1 MQVSHLVVA
10 VLVCGCLL
18 NGPNVLAK
26 DSFNSAKERGAYLF
40 AKGDMDG
47 AIAAFEAACVIKPN
61 SYEVHLNLVNLFYK
75 KNNLERA
82 ISECKTLVKLKPKSK
97 DAHIM
102 MANLMRASGQYK
114 DAIVEFQ
121 KAIEIGAHDR
131 PLFSAIG
138 FSYLHEGNLE
148 KAEEYLAKAATD
160 KEPSMDALIG
170 LAILEYR
177 KKNYE
182 SALVNLDKILVRKPD
197 SGEARKL
204 KGEVLIELNRLDEAV
219 VELEKVIAVNPEF
232 RAAYM
237 TLSNAY
243 FQKKDLNKAEAVLR
257 KSLLLKKPDPDSHY
271 ALGVILDRQGRSIE
285 AAGQFESGAQADSD
299 AASAARM
306 RAHAVELR
314 TQSVSNIDTKQ
325 YSSLLNLGGQPNAET
340 TFGLKFENLI
350 K

>member
-1 MQVSHLVVA
+1 MQVSRLLVA
-10 VLVCGCLL
+10 VLLSGSLFVGSDAF
-18 NGPNVLAK
+18 AK
-26 DSFNSAKERGAYLF
+26 DSFKSAKERGAYLF

-47 AIAAFEAACVIKPN
+47 AIEAFEAACVIKPD

-75 KNNLERA
+75 KGKIERA
-82 ISECKTLVKLKPKSK
+82 ISECRTLLKLKPKSK

-102 MANLMRASGQYK
+102 MANLMRTSGQYK
-114 DAIVEFQ
+114 AAIEEFQ

-131 PLFSAIG
+131 PLYSAIG
-138 FSYLHEGNLE
+138 FSYLHEGDLE
-148 KAEEYLAKAATD
+148 KAEEYLKKAATD

-170 LAILEYR
+170 LAILDYR

-182 SALVNLDKILVRKPD
+182 SALSSLDKILVRKSD
-197 SGEARKL
+197 STEARKL
-204 KGEVLIELNRLDEAV
+204 KGEVLIELGRVDEAII
-219 VELEKVIAVNPEF
+219 ELEQVIAMNPGF

-243 FQKKDLNKAEAVLR
+243 FQKKDLTKAEAILR
-257 KSLLLKKPDPDSHY
+257 RSLLLKKTDPDSHY

-285 AAGQFESGAQADSD
+285 AAGQFETGAQADSN

-306 RAHAVELR
+306 REHAVELR
-314 TQSVSNIDTKQ
+314 AQSISNVDAKQ
-325 YSSLLNLGGQPNAET
+325 YSSLLNLGGTPNSET
-340 TFGLKFENLI
+340 VFGLKFENLI